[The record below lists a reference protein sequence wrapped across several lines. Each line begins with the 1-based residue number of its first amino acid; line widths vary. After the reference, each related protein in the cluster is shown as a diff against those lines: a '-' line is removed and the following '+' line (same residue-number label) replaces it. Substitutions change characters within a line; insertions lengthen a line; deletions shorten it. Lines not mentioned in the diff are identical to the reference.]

1 MVKVNCASIPKELFE
16 SEFFGHVKG
25 AFTGA
30 HRDRVGR
37 FQLADGGTIFLDEVS
52 EIPLELQAKL
62 LRVLQESEFERVG
75 DDVTRSVDV
84 RVIAATNRDLER
96 RIVEG
101 HFREDLFY
109 RLSVFPIEVPPLRGD
124 DVIQLA
130 QEFLNKTCKDFGR
143 EPMTLTRGQAN
154 KLRAY
159 DWPGNV
165 RELKN
170 VIERAVILS
179 RGARSVIERFRGG
192 IRYARRSRVSDG
204 AGNARASEEEHRRR
218 PETGGLAGVRCGW
231 GGRPAGDQAD
241 DSRRSY
247 PDTRYQEAGQ
257 GESRVTRA
265 TVNRLLVVA
274 GIAGFAVLF
283 RILPVNEWLEQLG
296 RLNEQYPVA
305 VPVAYVVAVTIATV
319 ALFPGWISMML
330 GGLLFGVLPGLP
342 FALLGITAGAYG
354 AFLAGRALGRSWV
367 EKRMGDSLKLQAL
380 DEAVN
385 AQSFYIVFLTRF
397 AIVLPFNVLNYAFGL
412 TRVKSMTY
420 VTATAL
426 GMLPAVLLYVY
437 LGTLADDFGAIL
449 AGDVRPASGAYWIA
463 AIAIVAIVAVIW
475 IVQRAAK
482 RALRQKNSIS

>member
-1 MVKVNCASIPKELFE
+1 M
-16 SEFFGHVKG
+16 
-25 AFTGA
+25 
-30 HRDRVGR
+30 
-37 FQLADGGTIFLDEVS
+37 
-52 EIPLELQAKL
+52 
-62 LRVLQESEFERVG
+62 
-75 DDVTRSVDV
+75 
-84 RVIAATNRDLER
+84 
-96 RIVEG
+96 
-101 HFREDLFY
+101 
-109 RLSVFPIEVPPLRGD
+109 
-124 DVIQLA
+124 
-130 QEFLNKTCKDFGR
+130 
-143 EPMTLTRGQAN
+143 
-154 KLRAY
+154 
-159 DWPGNV
+159 
-165 RELKN
+165 
-170 VIERAVILS
+170 
-179 RGARSVIERFRGG
+179 
-192 IRYARRSRVSDG
+192 
-204 AGNARASEEEHRRR
+204 
-218 PETGGLAGVRCGW
+218 
-231 GGRPAGDQAD
+231 
-241 DSRRSY
+241 
-247 PDTRYQEAGQ
+247 
-257 GESRVTRA
+257 TRA
-265 TVNRLLVVA
+265 TINRLLVVA

-283 RILPVNEWLEQLG
+283 RILPVTEWLEQLG

-305 VPVAYVVAVTIATV
+305 VPVAYVAAVSIATV

>member
-1 MVKVNCASIPKELFE
+1 
-16 SEFFGHVKG
+16 
-25 AFTGA
+25 
-30 HRDRVGR
+30 
-37 FQLADGGTIFLDEVS
+37 
-52 EIPLELQAKL
+52 
-62 LRVLQESEFERVG
+62 
-75 DDVTRSVDV
+75 
-84 RVIAATNRDLER
+84 
-96 RIVEG
+96 
-101 HFREDLFY
+101 
-109 RLSVFPIEVPPLRGD
+109 
-124 DVIQLA
+124 
-130 QEFLNKTCKDFGR
+130 
-143 EPMTLTRGQAN
+143 
-154 KLRAY
+154 
-159 DWPGNV
+159 
-165 RELKN
+165 
-170 VIERAVILS
+170 
-179 RGARSVIERFRGG
+179 
-192 IRYARRSRVSDG
+192 
-204 AGNARASEEEHRRR
+204 
-218 PETGGLAGVRCGW
+218 
-231 GGRPAGDQAD
+231 
-241 DSRRSY
+241 
-247 PDTRYQEAGQ
+247 
-257 GESRVTRA
+257 VTRA
-265 TVNRLLVVA
+265 TINRLLVVA

-283 RILPVNEWLEQLG
+283 RILPVTEWLEQLG

-305 VPVAYVVAVTIATV
+305 VPVAYVAAVSIATV

-412 TRVKSMTY
+412 TRVKAMTY
-420 VTATAL
+420 ISATAL